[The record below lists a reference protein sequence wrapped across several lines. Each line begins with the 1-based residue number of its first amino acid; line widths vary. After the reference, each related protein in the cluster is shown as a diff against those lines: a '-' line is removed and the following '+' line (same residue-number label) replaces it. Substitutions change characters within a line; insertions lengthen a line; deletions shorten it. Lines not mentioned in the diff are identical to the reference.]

1 MSISHEQV
9 PFSAAEFAENPE
21 PRVPCLLLLD
31 TSGSMSGAPIKELN
45 DGVVT
50 FKDELMA
57 DSMALKR
64 VEVAILSF
72 GPVKL
77 EADFQTA
84 DQFHVPQLSAGGDTP
99 MGAAIE
105 QGLEMIGARKNVY
118 RQNGIS
124 YYRPWVFLFTDGGPT
139 DAWQHAATLVHEG
152 ESSNAFSFFA
162 VGVQSANMEVLK
174 QIATREPLM
183 MKGLRFREFFVW
195 LSNSMR
201 SVSRST
207 PGQQVPLDN
216 PTAPNGWATVG

>member
-1 MSISHEQV
+1 M
-9 PFSAAEFAENPE
+9 N
-21 PRVPCLLLLD
+21 
-31 TSGSMSGAPIKELN
+31 GAPIQELN
-45 DGVVT
+45 DGIVT

-64 VEVAILSF
+64 VELAILSF
-72 GPVKL
+72 GPTKL

-84 DQFHVPQLSAGGDTP
+84 DQFQPTRLVASGDTP

-105 QGLEMIGARKNVY
+105 QGLELVRARKEVY

-139 DAWQHAATLVHEG
+139 DSWQQAAALVRDG
-152 ESSNAFSFFA
+152 EASNAFSFFA
-162 VGVQSANMEVLK
+162 VGVQKANMEILK
-174 QIATREPLM
+174 QIAVRDPLVL
-183 MKGLRFREFFVW
+183 KGLRFRDFFVW